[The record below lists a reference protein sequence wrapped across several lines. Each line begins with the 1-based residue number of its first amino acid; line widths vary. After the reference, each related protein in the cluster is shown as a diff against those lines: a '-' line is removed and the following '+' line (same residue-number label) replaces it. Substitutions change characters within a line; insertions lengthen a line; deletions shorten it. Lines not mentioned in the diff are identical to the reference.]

1 MPAVLPRAAEAAWL
15 DPGLINPDMVLPLLL
30 YPDAARLRRWP
41 VSPAVNRS
49 GSSDPTFVRPL
60 NPA

>member
-1 MPAVLPRAAEAAWL
+1 V
-15 DPGLINPDMVLPLLL
+15 
-30 YPDAARLRRWP
+30 RLRRWP

-49 GSSDPTFVRPL
+49 GHSEAGLIAPL